1 LSRAEVG
8 TESDMNKLHVIIA
21 STRPGRVGLPIGRWF
36 FETAGRHGKWEV
48 RLVDLAEV
56 NLPLLDE
63 PQHPRF
69 GKYEHAHT
77 KAWSATV
84 AEADAYVLVTP
95 EYNFS
100 PPASLMN
107 ALDFVFNEWLYKPVG
122 FVSYGGPA
130 GGTRAVQMLKL
141 KVTALK
147 MMPMYEAVMI
157 PLVTQFIADGA
168 FKPTEAHEAAAH
180 KMLDELGRWA
190 DALKVLRRPA

>member
-1 LSRAEVG
+1 
-8 TESDMNKLHVIIA
+8 MNKLHVIVA

-36 FETAGRHGKWEV
+36 LETVGRHGQWEV

-56 NLPLLDE
+56 NLPLFDE

-69 GKYEHAHT
+69 AKYEHAHT

-100 PPASLMN
+100 APASLMN
-107 ALDFVFNEWLYKPVG
+107 ALDFVFNEWLYKPVA

-157 PLVTQFIADGA
+157 PLVTQHIVDGA
-168 FKPTEAHEAAAH
+168 FKPTEGHEAAAR
-180 KMLDELGRWA
+180 KMLDELARWA